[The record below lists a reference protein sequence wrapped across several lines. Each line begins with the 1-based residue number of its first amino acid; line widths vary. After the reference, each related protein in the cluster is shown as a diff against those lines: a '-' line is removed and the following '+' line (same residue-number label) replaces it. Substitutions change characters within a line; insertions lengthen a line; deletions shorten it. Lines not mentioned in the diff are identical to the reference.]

1 MCMVNSI
8 VESVVKPGIYMY
20 LINYSKYSFLTFF
33 RVFRAFRG

>member
-1 MCMVNSI
+1 MANSI
-8 VESVVKPGIYMY
+8 VESIMKRGISMY